1 MEVWAL
7 EAYGAAN
14 TLQEMLTIKSDDF
27 SGRTQAYRSI
37 LQGLDI
43 PTPSIPESFKL
54 LVRELNGL
62 ALGVSP
68 VGILRAEVNEQ
79 EEPTLQIPDIEKEV
93 KEQTQNFVV
102 EGS

>member
-14 TLQEMLTIKSDDF
+14 VLQEMLTIKSDDF
-27 SGRTQAYRSI
+27 VGRTQAYRSI

-62 ALGVSP
+62 ALGVFP
-68 VGILRAEVNEQ
+68 VGVLRADPEKPSLVGEDP
-79 EEPTLQIPDIEKEV
+79 EIEKEIKKQMENFLTQEV
-93 KEQTQNFVV
+93 K
-102 EGS
+102 